1 LSIGQPTKEPIPHMN
16 RQTDKSCLSA
26 ALRLLGRRDHS
37 CFELSQKL
45 KQRGFSDDMIS
56 PVIATCI
63 EMKYLDDGR
72 FCEGSVVRLRRK
84 GYGVL
89 RIVQKLKA
97 TRIDAIHIQKIIERQ
112 CPEESQIDDCRKA
125 FQKKLMSQKDPGH
138 PKILCE
144 RDRSRLFR
152 FLQQRGFAS
161 EVIIKVMN
169 EAGGFGLDGV

>member
-1 LSIGQPTKEPIPHMN
+1 MN

-45 KQRGFSDDMIS
+45 KQRGFSGDMIS
-56 PVIATCI
+56 PVIAACI

-72 FCEGSVVRLRRK
+72 FCEGYADRLRRK

-97 TRIDAIHIQKIIERQ
+97 ARIDAAYIQKTIDRQ
-112 CPEESQIDDCRKA
+112 CPEESQIEDCRKA
-125 FQKKLMSQKDPGH
+125 FQKKRVSQTEPGH
-138 PKILCE
+138 PEILCE

-152 FLQQRGFAS
+152 FLQQRGFGS
-161 EVIIKVMN
+161 EVIVKVMN
-169 EAGGFGLDGV
+169 EAGGCDLDGV

>member
-1 LSIGQPTKEPIPHMN
+1 MN

-45 KQRGFSDDMIS
+45 KQRGFSGDMIS

-72 FCEGSVVRLRRK
+72 FCEGYADRLRRN

-97 TRIDAIHIQKIIERQ
+97 ARIDAVYIQKTIDRQ
-112 CPEESQIDDCRKA
+112 CPEESQIEDCRKA
-125 FQKKLMSQKDPGH
+125 FQKKWVSQTEPGH
-138 PKILCE
+138 PEILCE
-144 RDRSRLFR
+144 RDRSRLYR
-152 FLQQRGFAS
+152 FLQHRGFAS
-161 EVIIKVMN
+161 EVILKVMD
-169 EAGGFGLDGV
+169 EAEGFDLDGI